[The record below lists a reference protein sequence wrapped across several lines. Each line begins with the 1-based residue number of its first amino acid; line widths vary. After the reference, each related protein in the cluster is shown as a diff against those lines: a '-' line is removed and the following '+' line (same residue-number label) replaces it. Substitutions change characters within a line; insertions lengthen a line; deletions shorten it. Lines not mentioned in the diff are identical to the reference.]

1 MSNSKLIVVEGA
13 QGAGKTTYTDFIRNT
28 LSYTNLYRLGGT
40 SDTTKSALPKA
51 EKMYDALLDYIEKLE
66 NSSINLL
73 FDRTFFSEEIYC
85 RLGKKEYS
93 FTEVYNKL
101 LDRFSKLD
109 FEIYYITLYLQD
121 ENIYKERLNR
131 EGKSEFK
138 TSKFGAENSIGQQRE
153 YLKLADE
160 IKEKYSNIKVI
171 NINTDKPKEE
181 VEKDIRTFLDY

>member
-40 SDTTKSALPKA
+40 SDTTKSGLPKA

-160 IKEKYSNIKVI
+160 IKEKYPNIKVI

-181 VEKDIRTFLDY
+181 VEKNIRTFLDY

>member
-40 SDTTKSALPKA
+40 SDTTKSGLPKA

-73 FDRTFFSEEIYC
+73 FDRTFFTEEIYC

-101 LDRFSKLD
+101 LERFSKFD
-109 FEIYYITLYLQD
+109 FEIYYITLYLKD
-121 ENIYKERLNR
+121 ENVYIERLNR

-138 TSKFGAENSIGQQRE
+138 TSKFGVENSIGQKKE
-153 YLKLADE
+153 YLKLENE
-160 IKEKYSNIKVI
+160 IKEKYPNIKVF
-171 NINTDKPKEE
+171 NIQTDRLKED
-181 VEKDIRTFLDY
+181 VEKEIREVLKY

>member
-160 IKEKYSNIKVI
+160 IKEKYPNIKVI
-171 NINTDKPKEE
+171 NINTDKPKEQ
-181 VEKDIRTFLDY
+181 VEKDIRIFLDY

>member
-40 SDTTKSALPKA
+40 SDTTKSGLPKA

-138 TSKFGAENSIGQQRE
+138 TSKFGVENSIGQQRE
-153 YLKLADE
+153 YLKLAYE
-160 IKEKYSNIKVI
+160 IKEKYSNINVI